1 MGYIALYRKY
11 RPNKFEDVVGQSHI
25 TRTLK
30 NQIENDNVAHAYLFC
45 GTRGTGKT
53 STAKIFAR
61 AVNCLNPIDNNPCN
75 ECEVCLGILNES
87 IMDVIEIDAASN
99 NGVDDVREIRENVKY
114 PPTKG
119 KYKVYIVDEV
129 HMLSTGAFNALL
141 KTLEEPPS
149 YVIFILATTEPHKIP
164 ATILS
169 RCQRFDLKR
178 IKEGDISDTMESI
191 CNNMNIHV
199 DRQALEL
206 IARNSDGALRDAL
219 SILDQCVSINE
230 NNITYDN
237 VIDILGTV
245 NDSYLLDLV
254 DNIQNENTKEC
265 MKLIEN
271 LVDSGKD
278 IHQFIKDLITH
289 YRNLMMSKISDDLE
303 GIINLSKENV
313 ERLCNQSESL
323 PMNSISR
330 SINLLSKLSADA
342 KWASQPRVLL
352 ELTIIKLSSPEVDNS
367 VEGLLDRIESLE
379 RRIKLGQINVV
390 SNPSPMEEVKEEA
403 KGELKEEI
411 KEEVKEEMKPSTVV
425 SRGDR
430 FNSIKKG
437 WNDILKV
444 IKKKKISL
452 HAVLIEGNL
461 VGFKNNK
468 LVISFGDAFS
478 FHKEMAAQGAGFIQ
492 SVMEEMY
499 GKKIGLD
506 FVMESDIKNLS
517 VKKEDEPETPQNVE
531 GEVEKIKEKFGDFN
545 LEIV

>member
-1 MGYIALYRKY
+1 MAYIALYRKY

-30 NQIENDNVAHAYLFC
+30 NQIENNNIAHAYLFC

-75 ECEVCLGILNES
+75 ECEICLGILNES

-141 KTLEEPPS
+141 KTLEEPPH

-178 IKEGDISDTMESI
+178 IKEDDISGTMESI
-191 CNNMNIHV
+191 CGSMNIHV

-254 DNIQNENTKEC
+254 DNIKDENTKEC

-278 IHQFIKDLITH
+278 IHQFIKVLITH
-289 YRNLMMSKISDDLE
+289 YRNLMMSKISDDLG
-303 GIINLSKENV
+303 GIINLSKENIQ
-313 ERLCNQSESL
+313 RLCKQSESL
-323 PMNSISR
+323 SMNSISR

-352 ELTIIKLSSPEVDNS
+352 ELTIIKLSSPQVDNS

-379 RRIKLGQINVV
+379 RRIKTGQINVV
-390 SNPSPMEEVKEEA
+390 SNPVPMEEVNEKPKEDA
-403 KGELKEEI
+403 
-411 KEEVKEEMKPSTVV
+411 KEEVKKEIKPATVV

-430 FNSIKKG
+430 FNSIKNNWEG
-437 WNDILKV
+437 ILKV

-452 HAVLIEGNL
+452 HAVLIEGSL

-478 FHKEMAAQGAGFIQ
+478 FHKEMASQGSDFIQ
-492 SVMEEMY
+492 SVMKEMY
-499 GKKIGLD
+499 GESIGLD
-506 FVMESDIKNLS
+506 FVMESHIKNLS
-517 VKKEDEPETPQNVE
+517 VKKEDEPEEPQNE
-531 GEVEKIKEKFGDFN
+531 EAEVEKIKEKFGEFN
-545 LEIV
+545 LEIL